1 MGGGENMRI
10 KRKILNKINSYY
22 FCVFYFVI
30 NLLLVAISTFAVKE
44 NSGYL
49 LIYIQKVLK

>member
-1 MGGGENMRI
+1 MGGGKNMRI

>member
-1 MGGGENMRI
+1 M
-10 KRKILNKINSYY
+10 NSYY

-30 NLLLVAISTFAVKE
+30 NLLLAAISTFAVKE

>member
-1 MGGGENMRI
+1 MGGGGNMRI